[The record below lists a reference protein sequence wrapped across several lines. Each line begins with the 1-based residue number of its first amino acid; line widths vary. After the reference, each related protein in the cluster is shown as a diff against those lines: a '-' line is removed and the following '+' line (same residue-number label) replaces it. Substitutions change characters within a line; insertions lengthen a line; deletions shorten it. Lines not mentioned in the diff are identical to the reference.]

1 MGLLQLGP
9 FLFLTVW
16 AYTAIAMESHEHHL
30 HISTLMMKVEGQLEA
45 IQTLQES
52 IKKTLEE
59 IRAAQSGARTSSQQA
74 ACLGNTYNLDTK
86 SSFLMKDEIVTMNN
100 GHSIRMDDILYGYD
114 WVFESKRLF
123 SAGSWL
129 GVQNQQDPADVAAI
143 QQLVWDIK
151 PRVIYDIGTNVGGSA
166 ILFAHIMSQYAK
178 PGEAIIVSVDP
189 KHYSINWDDAAKK
202 LCPKCTLV
210 DTNPLWNNYVQFVQA
225 RSVEPQAVA
234 ALEAAI
240 TKYGGPVLISVDGW
254 HDYPEVYE
262 ECVTFAKY
270 VTVGSYMI
278 VQDTK
283 LDRIFNKPGPRQAVY
298 DCLVN
303 NTNFVIDKSREVFLY
318 TQHSDGFLR
327 RER

>member
-1 MGLLQLGP
+1 MMKLLLLGP
-9 FLFLTVW
+9 LLFVSVW
-16 AYTAIAMESHEHHL
+16 VHTAIAMESHEPHH
-30 HISTLMMKVEGQLEA
+30 HVSTLMMKVQRQLEA
-45 IQTLQES
+45 VQTLQES
-52 IKKTLEE
+52 IKKKLEE
-59 IRAAQSGARTSSQQA
+59 VHAVQSNSHTTQQA
-74 ACLGNTYNLDTK
+74 ACVGNTYSLDTQ
-86 SSFLMKDEIVTMNN
+86 SSFVMKDEIVTMNN

-114 WVFESKRLF
+114 WVFESRRLF
-123 SAGSWL
+123 SVGSWL
-129 GVQNQQDPADVAAI
+129 GVQSQQDPADLVVI
-143 QQLVWDIK
+143 QQLLWDIK
-151 PRVIYDIGTNVGGSA
+151 PKVIYDIGTNVGGSA
-166 ILFAHIMSQYAK
+166 IIFAHIMSQYAK

-189 KHYSINWDDAAKK
+189 KHYSINWDDAAKQ
-202 LCPKCTLV
+202 LCPKCTAV
-210 DTNPLWNNYVQFVQA
+210 DENPLWNDYVQFVQA
-225 RSVEPQAVA
+225 RSVEPQAIA

-240 TKYGGPVLISVDGW
+240 AKYGGPVIISVDGW

-318 TQHSDGFLR
+318 SQHTDGFLLR
-327 RER
+327 VR